1 MPGASREPRD
11 RLEAE
16 LGYGL
21 GALGG
26 RGVLTPYGGL
36 SLSDGG
42 ARRYRLGGRLA
53 LGPSLGLSL
62 EAMRRESAGG
72 RAPEHGIG
80 FTLRA
85 DW

>member
-21 GALGG
+21 PAFGG
-26 RGVLTPYGGL
+26 YGVLTPYGGL

-42 ARRYRLGGRLA
+42 ARRYRLGTRLEI
-53 LGPSLGLSL
+53 GPSLSLGL
-62 EAMRRESAGG
+62 EGERGESAG
-72 RAPEHGIG
+72 AEPEHAVGLQI
-80 FTLRA
+80 RA
-85 DW
+85 TW